1 MSILT
6 VPATCIAA
14 VLSKGVPS
22 QMQLPARFRYIVVEG
37 PIGAGKTS
45 LAQRLAG
52 RLSAELVLEAPDENP
67 FLPRFYEEPARHA
80 LATQLFF
87 LFQRIQQLRDLK
99 QIDLFA
105 GTTVS
110 DFLFEKDALFAR
122 LNLADDELHLYQQI
136 YSQLAPQAPVPDLVI
151 YLQASHRQLFERVRG
166 RNIAYERSIDERYL
180 GMLADE
186 YQRFFYQFDAAPL
199 LIVNSDRL
207 NFVDDEADFDL
218 LLRRVCEMKGP
229 RAFFSKGD

>member
-1 MSILT
+1 ML
-6 VPATCIAA
+6 
-14 VLSKGVPS
+14 
-22 QMQLPARFRYIVVEG
+22 LPARFRYIVVEG

-45 LAQRLAG
+45 LAQLLASRLG
-52 RLSAELVLEAPDENP
+52 AELVLEAPDENP
-67 FLPRFYEEPARHA
+67 FLPRFYEEPERHA

-105 GTTVS
+105 DVTVS
-110 DFLFEKDALFAR
+110 DFLFDKDALFAR

-136 YSQLAPQAPVPDLVI
+136 YNQLAPQAPVPDLVI
-151 YLQASHRQLFERVRG
+151 YLQASQRQLFERVKR
-166 RNIAYERSIDERYL
+166 RNIDYERNIDERYL
-180 GMLADE
+180 GTLADE

-207 NFVDDEADFDL
+207 NFVDDKADFDL
-218 LLRRVCEMKGP
+218 LLRRIAEMKGP
-229 RAFFSKGD
+229 RAFFSRGD

>member
-1 MSILT
+1 M
-6 VPATCIAA
+6 
-14 VLSKGVPS
+14 
-22 QMQLPARFRYIVVEG
+22 
-37 PIGAGKTS
+37 
-45 LAQRLAG
+45 
-52 RLSAELVLEAPDENP
+52 
-67 FLPRFYEEPARHA
+67 
-80 LATQLFF
+80 
-87 LFQRIQQLRDLK
+87 
-99 QIDLFA
+99 
-105 GTTVS
+105 
-110 DFLFEKDALFAR
+110 
-122 LNLADDELHLYQQI
+122 
-136 YSQLAPQAPVPDLVI
+136 PDLVI

-218 LLRRVCEMKGP
+218 LLQRIGEMKGP

>member
-1 MSILT
+1 ML
-6 VPATCIAA
+6 
-14 VLSKGVPS
+14 
-22 QMQLPARFRYIVVEG
+22 LPARFRYIVVEG

-45 LAQRLAG
+45 LAQLLASRLG
-52 RLSAELVLEAPDENP
+52 AELVLEAPDENP

-105 GTTVS
+105 AVTVS
-110 DFLFEKDALFAR
+110 DFLFDKDALFAR

-136 YSQLAPQAPVPDLVI
+136 YNQLAPQAPVPDLVI
-151 YLQASHRQLFERVRG
+151 YLQASQRQLFERVKR
-166 RNIAYERSIDERYL
+166 RNIDYERNIDERYL
-180 GMLADE
+180 GTLADE

-207 NFVDDEADFDL
+207 NFVDDKADFDL
-218 LLRRVCEMKGP
+218 LLRRIAEMKGS
-229 RAFFSKGD
+229 RAFFSRGD

>member
-1 MSILT
+1 MAEGAS
-6 VPATCIAA
+6 AN
-14 VLSKGVPS
+14 
-22 QMQLPARFRYIVVEG
+22 MQIQIPARYRYIVVEG

-45 LAQRLAG
+45 LAKRIAG
-52 RLSAELVLEAPDENP
+52 HLNGELLLEAPNENP

-87 LFQRIQQLRDLK
+87 LFQRIQQLRDMK
-99 QIDLFA
+99 QIDLFSA
-105 GTTVS
+105 TTVS
-110 DFLFEKDALFAR
+110 DFLFDKDALFAR

-136 YSQLAPQAPVPDLVI
+136 YQQLAPQAPVPDLVI
-151 YLQASHRQLFERVRG
+151 YLQASHRQLVERVKR
-166 RNIAYERSIDERYL
+166 RAVDYERNIDERYL
-180 GMLADE
+180 GRLAEE

-207 NFVDDEADFDL
+207 NFVDDDDDFDL
-218 LLRRVCEMKGP
+218 LLHRIGELKGP

>member
-1 MSILT
+1 M
-6 VPATCIAA
+6 
-14 VLSKGVPS
+14 
-22 QMQLPARFRYIVVEG
+22 
-37 PIGAGKTS
+37 
-45 LAQRLAG
+45 
-52 RLSAELVLEAPDENP
+52 
-67 FLPRFYEEPARHA
+67 
-80 LATQLFF
+80 ATQLFF

-218 LLRRVCEMKGP
+218 LLRRICEMKGP

>member
-1 MSILT
+1 MSI
-6 VPATCIAA
+6 
-14 VLSKGVPS
+14 PS
-22 QMQLPARFRYIVVEG
+22 QYRYIVVEG

-45 LAQRLAG
+45 LARRLAAHVQG
-52 RLSAELVLEAPDENP
+52 ELLLEAPDENP
-67 FLPRFYEEPARHA
+67 FLPKFYEEPARHA

-99 QIDLFA
+99 QIDLFS

-110 DFLFEKDALFAR
+110 DFLFDKDALFAR

-136 YSQLAPQAPVPDLVI
+136 YQQLAPQAPVPDLVI
-151 YLQASHRQLFERVRG
+151 YLQASHRQLVERVR
-166 RNIAYERSIDERYL
+166 RRDTAYERNIDERYL
-180 GMLADE
+180 DRLADE
-186 YQRFFYQFDAAPL
+186 YQRFFYQFDTAPL

-207 NFVDDEADFDL
+207 NFVDDKDDFDL
-218 LLRRVCEMKGP
+218 LLRRIGEMKGP

>member
-1 MSILT
+1 MSDNW
-6 VPATCIAA
+6 PAAA
-14 VLSKGVPS
+14 LDESGS
-22 QMQLPARFRYIVVEG
+22 SLMQIPAQYRYIVIEG

-45 LAQRLAG
+45 LARRLARHLNG
-52 RLSAELVLEAPDENP
+52 ELLLEAPDENP

-87 LFQRIQQLRDLK
+87 LFQRIQQLRDMK
-99 QIDLFA
+99 QIDLFT

-110 DFLFEKDALFAR
+110 DFLFDKDALFAR

-136 YSQLAPQAPVPDLVI
+136 YQQLAPQAPAPDLVI
-151 YLQASHRQLFERVRG
+151 YLQASHRQLFERVKR
-166 RNIAYERSIDERYL
+166 RAVDYERNIDERYL
-180 GMLADE
+180 GRLAEE

-207 NFVDDEADFDL
+207 NFVDDQDDFDL
-218 LLRRVCEMKGP
+218 LLQRIGEMKGP
-229 RAFFSKGD
+229 RAFFSRGD

>member
-1 MSILT
+1 ML
-6 VPATCIAA
+6 
-14 VLSKGVPS
+14 
-22 QMQLPARFRYIVVEG
+22 LPARFRYIVVEG

-45 LAQRLAG
+45 LAQLLASRLG
-52 RLSAELVLEAPDENP
+52 AELVLEAPDENP
-67 FLPRFYEEPARHA
+67 FLPRFYEEPERHA

-105 GTTVS
+105 AVTVS
-110 DFLFEKDALFAR
+110 DFLFDKDALFAR

-136 YSQLAPQAPVPDLVI
+136 YNQLAPQAPVPDLVI
-151 YLQASHRQLFERVRG
+151 YLQASQRQLFERVKR
-166 RNIAYERSIDERYL
+166 RNIDYERNIDERYL
-180 GMLADE
+180 GTLADE

-207 NFVDDEADFDL
+207 NFVDDKADFDL
-218 LLRRVCEMKGP
+218 LLRRIAEMKGS
-229 RAFFSKGD
+229 RAFFSRGD

>member
-1 MSILT
+1 ML
-6 VPATCIAA
+6 
-14 VLSKGVPS
+14 
-22 QMQLPARFRYIVVEG
+22 LPARFRYIVVEG

-45 LAQRLAG
+45 LAQLLANRLG
-52 RLSAELVLEAPDENP
+52 AELVLEAPDENP
-67 FLPRFYEEPARHA
+67 FLPRFYDEPSRHA

-105 GTTVS
+105 GVTVS
-110 DFLFEKDALFAR
+110 DFLFDKDALFAR

-136 YSQLAPQAPVPDLVI
+136 YNQLAPQAPVPDLVI
-151 YLQASHRQLFERVRG
+151 YLQASHRQLFERVKR
-166 RNIAYERSIDERYL
+166 RNIDYERNIDEGYL
-180 GMLADE
+180 GTLADE
-186 YQRFFYQFDAAPL
+186 YQRFFYHFDAAPL

-218 LLRRVCEMKGP
+218 LLRRIGEMKGP
-229 RAFFSKGD
+229 RAFFSRGD

>member
-1 MSILT
+1 M
-6 VPATCIAA
+6 
-14 VLSKGVPS
+14 G
-22 QMQLPARFRYIVVEG
+22 LPGQYRYIVIEG

-45 LAQRLAG
+45 LARRLATHFG
-52 RLSAELVLEAPDENP
+52 GELLLEAPDQNP
-67 FLPRFYEEPARHA
+67 FLPRFYEEPKRHA

-105 GTTVS
+105 GITIS
-110 DFLFEKDALFAR
+110 DFLFDKDALFAR

-151 YLQASHRQLFERVRG
+151 YLEASHPQLVERVR
-166 RNIAYERSIDERYL
+166 RRDTAYERNIDDHYL
-180 GMLADE
+180 TRLADE
-186 YQRFFYQFDAAPL
+186 YRRFFYQFDAAPL

-207 NFVDDEADFDL
+207 NFVDDKADFDL
-218 LLRRVCEMKGP
+218 LLQRIGEMRGP